1 MIRFF
6 KQSQARFVRHGFFYS
21 RHVQYQHSDL
31 HLEYLNKHLKA
42 IIVIILYFAFRN
54 TDAKEVFRCAIKFTH
69 RQYFFLLRLT
79 CLNEGFSLNYPQF
92 LLHKLQ
98 GLPELGGI

>member
-1 MIRFF
+1 MD
-6 KQSQARFVRHGFFYS
+6 FFYAG
-21 RHVQYQHSDL
+21 HVQKQHSDL
-31 HLEYLNKHLKA
+31 HLEYSINPVKA

-54 TDAKEVFRCAIKFTH
+54 TDAKEVFRYAIKFTQG
-69 RQYFFLLRLT
+69 QYFFLLRLT